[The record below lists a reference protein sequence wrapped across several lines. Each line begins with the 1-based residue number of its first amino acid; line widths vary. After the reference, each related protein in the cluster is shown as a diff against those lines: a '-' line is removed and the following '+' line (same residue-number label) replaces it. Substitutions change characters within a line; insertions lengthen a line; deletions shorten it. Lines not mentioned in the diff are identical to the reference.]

1 MVNRNQDDHT
11 RPQPRPLEILIA
23 DGNAAAAG
31 HLRDLLAT
39 ACGIAGAKIRHAASA
54 ARARSI
60 LHAGGVDLCLVDHD
74 LAAADGFAFLRGTD
88 LARPRTAFI
97 LLTDRPRRDMIYAAL
112 QHGAQNLLSRD
123 RLDSFEMVKALAFAL
138 VHKGREL
145 ELTAGALRDPLT
157 GLGNRALFNEQ
168 VKVLLEQARR
178 NRERMAVLF
187 MDVDGLKQV
196 NDRLGHAV
204 GDRLLQQVAGRIG
217 GGLRKSDVVARLGG
231 DEFAAVLPRP
241 ASDATV
247 AQLMGELSRAV
258 EAEPYRIESHT
269 IHIGLSCGS
278 ALFPKDGR
286 SVEDL
291 LHLADSRMYADKAAR
306 RALAPRP
313 PAPAMSWFAG
323 KTSNA

>member
-1 MVNRNQDDHT
+1 MNRNQGNHT
-11 RPQPRPLEILIA
+11 GPQPRPLQILIVDGSA
-23 DGNAAAAG
+23 DAAD
-31 HLRDLLAT
+31 HLRDLLTT
-39 ACGIAGAKIRHAASA
+39 ACGVAGARIRHAFSA
-54 ARARSI
+54 EQARTI
-60 LHAGGVDLCLVDHD
+60 LHGAGIDLCLAD
-74 LAAADGFAFLRGTD
+74 LSLAEADGFAFLRGTD
-88 LARPRTAFI
+88 IARPRTAFI
-97 LLTDRPRRDMIYAAL
+97 LLTDRPRRDMVYAAL
-112 QHGAQNLLSRD
+112 RHGAQNLLSRD

-138 VHKGREL
+138 IHKGREL

-187 MDVDGLKQV
+187 MDVDGLKPV

-204 GDRLLQQVAGRIG
+204 GDRLLQQVANRIG
-217 GGLRKSDVVARLGG
+217 DGLRKSDVVARLGG

-258 EAEPYRIESHT
+258 EAEPYHIESHT
-269 IHIGLSCGS
+269 IRIGLSCGS
-278 ALFPKDGR
+278 ALFPKDGE
-286 SVEDL
+286 SVENL
-291 LHLADSRMYADKAAR
+291 LQTADSRMYADKAAR

-313 PAPAMSWFAG
+313 PGPAMSWFAD
-323 KTSNA
+323 KSPEA